1 MSNKI
6 YNSPGVYTTE
16 KELYYTSESLGVTT
30 LGAVGETLKGPA
42 FQPIFIKNYDE
53 FRTMFGGTSPEK
65 FKNTQIVKYELPYI
79 AKSYLTQSN
88 QLFVTRVLGLSGYN
102 AGNATL
108 IKTIGTPTIDTLSTG
123 VTITT
128 GITTISE
135 LTGLTPEINISDI
148 ETGATDT
155 MFYWGLINDG
165 RKVILNGVEVDVD
178 KFVNIYPTELM
189 DEDLKK
195 DEDLKNQEFANNEF
209 KTIGENDG
217 IKFEGKSYFILPQSG
232 TTVIVYEFTDTLE
245 QNEYKNNI
253 VAVIRSRAKYEEDEE
268 VEELKFSNNNNPPT
282 ISPIDDIS
290 RNPKG
295 NFEIESNDGIY
306 EVSLDDSKKNFIKN
320 VIGETNT
327 DKNGEF
333 YCEQVYNSLLN
344 KGVSENKIYGLR
356 PEFVNDFGDYESE
369 FQTPVTPF
377 FVTELRGGMVERL
390 FRLISISD
398 GSAANT
404 EIKVSIF
411 NIDPIKNLF
420 DLGVRVF
427 NDSDKAPVFLERFT
441 NLSMN
446 EASANYIG
454 RKIGTIDNK
463 YPLRSSYIIVEVDEK
478 APIDAVPA
486 GFEGYPFMNDDKQN
500 IPYKTSY
507 VTPKDKVKK
516 VYLGFSDID
525 YGYDKD
531 LLKFK
536 GNFTGMTS
544 TLGFHLENEAKSM
557 VDENENKIFTTPSN
571 TNAKLTDLNVENN
584 PYKDIRARKFTVLF
598 SGGFDGW
605 DIYRNTRT
613 NSDGYKIGGDEFKN
627 GNFADPYTI
636 PDYDEEISN
645 TDYYAYLMGI
655 KTFENPEKF
664 VINVLVTP
672 GIDIINNTELVRE
685 TIEIVEEKRKD
696 SIYIP
701 TIPDIKVNMS
711 DSSDVDNWIFPNDIV
726 RDLEDKEIDSNY
738 TAVYYPWIQVSDIEN
753 NAYIYIP
760 PTGEVCKNLAF
771 TDNVAYP
778 WFATAG
784 YNRGIVNCIRT
795 RIPLDLEKRDT
806 LYLGRINPIA
816 TFTDIGNVIWGN
828 KNLQIRDSALNRL
841 NIRRLLLQAKKLIVS
856 VSNRLLFDPNDTTIR
871 SQFLTQVNPILD
883 NIRKERGLIDFRVKL
898 SESTDDTDR
907 NTMRGQIFIKPTHS
921 LEMIEL
927 EFTVT
932 PTNVSFDDI

>member
-108 IKTIGTPTIDTLSTG
+108 IKTIGTPIIDTLSTG
-123 VTITT
+123 VTTEPPIP
-128 GITTISE
+128 IS
-135 LTGLTPEINISDI
+135 GLTALIPEINIDDI
-148 ETGATDT
+148 PTGATET
-155 MFYWGLINDG
+155 MFYWGLINDE
-165 RKVILNGVEVDVD
+165 RKNILNGVEVGVNT
-178 KFVNIYPTELM
+178 FENIYPTELT
-189 DEDLKK
+189 

-209 KTIGENDG
+209 NITGESDE
-217 IKFEGKSYFILPQSG
+217 IKFVGKSYFILPQSDG
-232 TTVIVYEFTDTLE
+232 TTVKVYEFTDTLE
-245 QNEYKNNI
+245 QNNEYKNNI
-253 VAVIRSRAKYEEDEE
+253 VAVIRSRAKYEG
-268 VEELKFSNNNNPPT
+268 EELKFSNNNNPPT

-295 NFEIESNDGIY
+295 NFDITTTGGTGGTFY
-306 EVSLDDSKKNFIKN
+306 EVSLDDTKKNFIKN

-327 DKNGEF
+327 DKNSEF

-356 PEFVNDFGDYESE
+356 HEFTNDFGDYESE

-411 NIDPIKNLF
+411 NIDPDKNLF
-420 DLGVRVF
+420 DLGVRAF
-427 NDSDKAPVFLERFT
+427 NDSDKSPVFLERFT

-486 GFEGYPFMNDDKQN
+486 GFEGYPFMVKQN

-507 VTPKDKVKK
+507 ITPKDKVKK

-544 TLGFHLENEAKSM
+544 TLGFHLENLAELM

-605 DIYRNTRT
+605 DIFRNKRT
-613 NSDGYKIGGDEFKN
+613 NTDGYKIGGDEFKN

-636 PDYDEEISN
+636 PDFDEEITN

-701 TIPDIKVNMS
+701 TIPDINVNMS

-726 RDLEDKEIDSNY
+726 RELEDKEIDSNY

-753 NAYIYIP
+753 NAYVYIP

>member
-108 IKTIGTPTIDTLSTG
+108 IKTIGTPIIDTLSTG
-123 VTITT
+123 FTT
-128 GITTISE
+128 ETTIPI
-135 LTGLTPEINISDI
+135 TGLTDFIPEINIDDI
-148 ETGATDT
+148 ATGATET
-155 MFYWGLINDG
+155 IFYWGLINES
-165 RKVILNGVEVDVD
+165 RKTELESKTSLSGVT
-178 KFVNIYPTELM
+178 FTNIYSTELT
-189 DEDLKK
+189 

-209 KTIGENDG
+209 EIIGENDE
-217 IKFEGKSYFILPQSG
+217 IKFKGKSYFILPDSSDP
-232 TTVIVYEFTDTLE
+232 TSVIVYEFTDTLE
-245 QNEYKNNI
+245 QNNEYKNNI
-253 VAVIRSRAKYEEDEE
+253 VAVIRNRGKYNGETLEFNGD
-268 VEELKFSNNNNPPT
+268 PT
-282 ISPIDDIS
+282 INFTDNVLK
-290 RNPKG
+290 NPKG
-295 NFEIESNDGIY
+295 NFEIESNDGIYY

-320 VIGETNT
+320 VLGETNS

-356 PEFVNDFGDYESE
+356 HEGPINELGNYESE

-398 GSAANT
+398 GSSANT
-404 EIKVSIF
+404 EIKVSIS

-420 DLGVRVF
+420 DLSVRAF
-427 NDSDKAPVFLERFT
+427 NDSDKSPVFLERFT

-446 EASANYIG
+446 EASTNYIG

-486 GFEGYPFMNDDKQN
+486 GFEGYPFMVKQN

-507 VTPKDKVKK
+507 ITPKDKVKK

-536 GNFTGMTS
+536 GNFSEMTS
-544 TLGFHLENEAKSM
+544 TLGFHLENLAEEM
-557 VDENENKIFTTPSN
+557 TDENDNKIFTTPTN
-571 TNAKLTDLNVENN
+571 PNAKLTDLDNTDN

-605 DIYRNTRT
+605 DIYRNKRT
-613 NSDGYKIGGDEFKN
+613 NTDGYKIGGDEFKD
-627 GNFADPYTI
+627 GNFAQPYTI
-636 PDYDEEISN
+636 PDFDEEITN

-672 GIDIINNTELVRE
+672 GIDIINNAELVRE

-701 TIPDIKVNMS
+701 TIPDINVNMS

-726 RDLEDKEIDSNY
+726 RELEDKEIDSNY
-738 TAVYYPWIQVSDIEN
+738 TAVYYPWIQVSDVEN
-753 NAYIYIP
+753 NAYVYIP

-784 YNRGIVNCIRT
+784 YNRGIVNCVRT

-816 TFTDIGNVIWGN
+816 TFTDVGNVIWGN

-898 SESTDDTDR
+898 SESADDTDR

-921 LEMIEL
+921 LEVVEL

>member
-108 IKTIGTPTIDTLSTG
+108 IKTIGAPIINTLSTG
-123 VTITT
+123 VTVTTGTTVPISGLTDLIPEITIDGITT
-128 GITTISE
+128 GA
-135 LTGLTPEINISDI
+135 TG
-148 ETGATDT
+148 T
-155 MFYWGLINDG
+155 MFYWGLLNDE
-165 RKVILNGVEVDVD
+165 RKNTLKNKEGVDI
-178 KFVNIYPTELM
+178 FVNKYPTDLM
-189 DEDLKK
+189 DGDSKI
-195 DEDLKNQEFANNEF
+195 NQEFANNEF
-209 KTIGENDG
+209 IINVDGE
-217 IKFEGKSYFILPQSG
+217 IEIKSYFILPQSD
-232 TTVIVYEFTDTLE
+232 TTVKVYEFTDLFE
-245 QNEYKNNI
+245 ENEEYKNNI
-253 VAVIRSRAKYEEDEE
+253 VAVIRSRAKYVDEK
-268 VEELKFSNNNNPPT
+268 LKFFDNPT
-282 ISPIDDIS
+282 INFTDNVLK
-290 RNPKG
+290 NPKG
-295 NFEIESNDGIY
+295 NFDITTTGDTYY
-306 EVSLDDSKKNFIKN
+306 EVSLDDTKKNFIKN
-320 VIGETNT
+320 VLGETNS

-344 KGVSENKIYGLR
+344 KGVSEYKICGLR
-356 PEFVNDFGDYESE
+356 YDDESTNNFYDYKSE

-411 NIDPIKNLF
+411 NIDPDKNLF

-486 GFEGYPFMNDDKQN
+486 GFEGYPFMNDAKQN

-516 VYLGFSDID
+516 VYLGFSDTEF
-525 YGYDKD
+525 GYDKD

-536 GNFTGMTS
+536 GNSVLTGLTP
-544 TLGFHLENEAKSM
+544 TLGFHLENSADLID
-557 VDENENKIFTTPSN
+557 DENGNKIFTTPTNPNAALINLDN
-571 TNAKLTDLNVENN
+571 TNN
-584 PYKDIRARKFTVLF
+584 PYKDIRARKFTTLF

-613 NSDGYKIGGDEFKN
+613 NSDGYKIYGDEYKKGKIN
-627 GNFADPYTI
+627 HNFAEPYI
-636 PDYDEEISN
+636 VPDFDEEISN
-645 TDYYAYLMGI
+645 TDYYAYLIGI

-664 VINVLVTP
+664 VVNVLVTP
-672 GIDIINNTELVRE
+672 GIDIINNAELVRE

-701 TIPDIKVNMS
+701 TIPDINVNMS

-726 RDLEDKEIDSNY
+726 RELEDKEIDSNY
-738 TAVYYPWIQVSDIEN
+738 TAVYYPWIQVSDVEN
-753 NAYIYIP
+753 NAYVYIP

-784 YNRGIVNCIRT
+784 YNRGIVNCVRT